1 MFEGKLI
8 ALRALEKEDLETLR
22 NWRNSKHIRK
32 STREYKLLNMI
43 NQKNWFESIH
53 SNNPQSDIMFGVLN
67 QRKKLIGVTGLTYI
81 DWKNR
86 QSEISI
92 YLSYE
97 NWQKRKEAKETL
109 QLVMDYGFG
118 ELNLHRLWVE
128 IYSTMPENV
137 MLFKNMKFIK
147 EGQLR
152 QKLWRNGKWWDS
164 FIYSKL
170 AKEYSHEKKN

>member
-81 DWKNR
+81 DWKNK

-97 NWQKRKEAKETL
+97 NWQKRKEAKENL
-109 QLVMDYGFG
+109 QLVMDY
-118 ELNLHRLWVE
+118 
-128 IYSTMPENV
+128 
-137 MLFKNMKFIK
+137 
-147 EGQLR
+147 
-152 QKLWRNGKWWDS
+152 
-164 FIYSKL
+164 
-170 AKEYSHEKKN
+170 